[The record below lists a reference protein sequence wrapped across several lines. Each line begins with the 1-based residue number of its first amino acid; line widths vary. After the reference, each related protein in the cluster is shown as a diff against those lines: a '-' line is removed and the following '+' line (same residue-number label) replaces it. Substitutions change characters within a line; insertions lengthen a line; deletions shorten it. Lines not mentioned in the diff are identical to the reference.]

1 MMKTKIHDPEFEK
14 LQQNQTNKK
23 QKTNNQS
30 WIANKILKKSFDKP
44 TSPLEK

>member
-14 LQQNQTNKK
+14 LQQNQTN
-23 QKTNNQS
+23 NQS
-30 WIANKILKKSFDKP
+30 WITNKILKKSFDKP